1 MANKRNKKKINS
13 KWANRISLLIS
24 AIYFIYMLVNGLIS
38 KPTGDEAFYYWT
50 ICCVTGTLLIYMF
63 FYIFIFKV
71 DDREFEE
78 KAKKKA
84 KKAEFATKQ
93 YLSYTDLKQVYFIVT
108 DTGSYIDMMRQI
120 LEKEGCKFYAKL
132 TENNKIYLIVK
143 DKHNEKV
150 YSAEIENYFYFDNY
164 FKFEE

>member
-1 MANKRNKKKINS
+1 MAKKRNKKKINS

-24 AIYFIYMLVNGLIS
+24 TIYFICSLINGIIS

-50 ICCVTGTLLIYMF
+50 IGCVTGTLFIYMF
-63 FYIFIFKV
+63 FYIFIFKG

-78 KAKKKA
+78 KAKET
-84 KKAEFATKQ
+84 EFSTKQ
-93 YLSYTDLKQVYFIVT
+93 YLSYTDFKQVYFIVT
-108 DTGSYIDMMRQI
+108 DAGSYIDMMRQI

-143 DKHNEKV
+143 DKHNEEV
-150 YSAEIENYFYFDNY
+150 YSTEIENYVYFDNH